1 MELYAVGIG
10 PGKLE
15 YLTENAKK
23 IISECDVVVGFTTYI
38 RLIKDLI
45 GDKEVI
51 STGMTG
57 EVERCKLAIAEALK
71 GKKVCVVS
79 SGDSGI
85 YGMAS
90 LLFELAEP
98 YENLEIKVE
107 VGITAAIAS
116 SAVLGAPITNDFA
129 TISLSDCLTP
139 WEVIEKRLNLLAE
152 ADLVICI
159 YNPQS
164 KNRPDYLKKAT
175 EILLKHRPTDTKCG
189 FVKNA
194 LRDGMESAI
203 CDLEDLLT
211 RDVDMFTTV
220 IIGNSCTK
228 VIDNN
233 LVTTRGYHIWKF

>member
-1 MELYAVGIG
+1 MDLYAVGIG

-15 YLTENAKK
+15 YMTENSIN
-23 IISECDVVVGFTTYI
+23 IIKSCDTVVGFTTYI
-38 RLIKDLI
+38 KLISPLLEN
-45 GDKEVI
+45 KEVI

-57 EVERCKLAIAEALK
+57 EVERCKLAIDECLK

-98 YENLEIKVE
+98 YDEIDIKVE
-107 VGITAAIAS
+107 VGITAAIAT
-116 SAVLGAPITNDFA
+116 SAILGSPITNDFA

-139 WEVIEKRLNLLAE
+139 WEVIVKRIELLSQ
-152 ADLVICI
+152 ADIAICI

-175 EILLKHRPTDTKCG
+175 EIMLKYKDKDTKCG

-194 LRDGMESAI
+194 FRDNTLSRI
-203 CDLEDLLT
+203 CNLEDLLNI
-211 RDVDMFTTV
+211 DVDMFTTV
-220 IIGNSCTK
+220 VIGNSCTR
-228 VIDNN
+228 IINN
-233 LVTTRGYHIWKF
+233 KLVTTRGYEI